1 MMEHLYDDWRE
12 KCFIFEYSDDVLHI
26 VSSHLDWYS
35 VADHSETV
43 NYNSNLDT
51 KITLKL
57 SAQFQG
63 RKISSSKDF
72 LSRLPSVGSVGSSW
86 K

>member
-12 KCFIFEYSDDVLHI
+12 KCFIFEYSDDVLLI

-51 KITLKL
+51 KMTLLL
-57 SAQFQG
+57 SAQFQWWNL
-63 RKISSSKDF
+63 ISSSEDF
-72 LSRLPSVGSVGSSW
+72 L
-86 K
+86 

>member
-51 KITLKL
+51 KMTLLL
-57 SAQFQG
+57 SAQFQWWNL
-63 RKISSSKDF
+63 ISSSEDF
-72 LSRLPSVGSVGSSW
+72 L
-86 K
+86 